1 MDHCIDGANLIPKRS
16 AKHKFRQ
23 QIFEAWE
30 HQCAYCG
37 DAADTL
43 DHVKPRHKG
52 GATVTTNLVPACRP
66 CNRNKGSE
74 EWQQWFNQRDS
85 YLLDRELAVLRWIQ
99 ASDDRTL

>member
-1 MDHCIDGANLIPKRS
+1 LDHCIDGANLIPKRS

-23 QIFEAWE
+23 QIFEAWQ

-37 DAADTL
+37 DLADTL

-74 EWQQWFNQRDS
+74 EWQQWFNQQDS
-85 YLLDRELAVLRWIQ
+85 YLLNRELAVLHWIQ

>member
-1 MDHCIDGANLIPKRS
+1 VDHCIDGANLIPKRS
-16 AKHKFRQ
+16 AKHRFRQ
-23 QIFEAWE
+23 QIFEAWQ

-52 GATVTTNLVPACRP
+52 GATVTTNLVPACRQ
-66 CNRNKGSE
+66 CNRKKGSE
-74 EWQQWFNQRDS
+74 EWQQWFNQQDS
-85 YLLDRELAVLRWIQ
+85 YLLDRELAVLHWIQ

>member
-1 MDHCIDGANLIPKRS
+1 VDHCIDGANLIPKRS
-16 AKHKFRQ
+16 AKHRFRQ
-23 QIFEAWE
+23 QIFEAWQ

-66 CNRNKGSE
+66 CNRKKGSE
-74 EWQQWFNQRDS
+74 EWQQWFNQQDS
-85 YLLDRELAVLRWIQ
+85 YLLNRELAVLHWIQ
-99 ASDDRTL
+99 ASDDRTP

>member
-1 MDHCIDGANLIPKRS
+1 VDHCIDGANLIPKRS
-16 AKHKFRQ
+16 AKHRFRQ
-23 QIFEAWE
+23 QIFDAWQ

-66 CNRNKGSE
+66 CNRKKGSE
-74 EWQQWFNQRDS
+74 EWQQWFNQQDS
-85 YLLDRELAVLRWIQ
+85 YLLDRELAVLHWIQ
-99 ASDDRTL
+99 ASDDRTP

>member
-16 AKHKFRQ
+16 AKHRFRQ
-23 QIFEAWE
+23 QIFEAWQ

-52 GATVTTNLVPACRP
+52 GATVTTNLVPACRQ
-66 CNRNKGSE
+66 CNRKKGSE
-74 EWQQWFNQRDS
+74 EWQQWFNQQDS
-85 YLLDRELAVLRWIQ
+85 YLLDRELAVLHWIQ

>member
-16 AKHKFRQ
+16 AKHRFRQ
-23 QIFEAWE
+23 QIFEAWQ

-37 DAADTL
+37 NAADTL

-66 CNRNKGSE
+66 CNRKKGSE
-74 EWQQWFNQRDS
+74 EWQQWFNQQDS
-85 YLLDRELAVLRWIQ
+85 YLLDRELAVLHWIQ
-99 ASDDRTL
+99 ASDDRKP

>member
-16 AKHKFRQ
+16 AKHRFRQ
-23 QIFEAWE
+23 QIFEAWQ

-52 GATVTTNLVPACRP
+52 GATVTTNLVPACRQ
-66 CNRNKGSE
+66 CNRKKGSE
-74 EWQQWFNQRDS
+74 EWQQWFNQQDS
-85 YLLDRELAVLRWIQ
+85 YLLDRELAVLHWIQ
-99 ASDDRTL
+99 ASDDRTP

>member
-1 MDHCIDGANLIPKRS
+1 VDHCIDGANLIPKRS

-23 QIFEAWE
+23 QIFEAWQ

-52 GATVTTNLVPACRP
+52 GATVTTNLVPACRQ
-66 CNRNKGSE
+66 CNRKKGSE
-74 EWQQWFNQRDS
+74 EWQQWFNQQDS
-85 YLLDRELAVLRWIQ
+85 YLLDRELAVLHWIQ

>member
-1 MDHCIDGANLIPKRS
+1 VDHCIDGANLIPKRS
-16 AKHKFRQ
+16 AKHRFRQ

-37 DAADTL
+37 DEADTL

-66 CNRNKGSE
+66 CNRRKGSE
-74 EWQQWFNQRDS
+74 EWQQWFNQQDS

-99 ASDDRTL
+99 ASDDRRL

>member
-1 MDHCIDGANLIPKRS
+1 VDHCIDGTNLIPKRS

-23 QIFEAWE
+23 QIFEAWQ

-37 DAADTL
+37 EPADTL

-66 CNRNKGSE
+66 CNRRKGSE
-74 EWQQWFNQRDS
+74 EWRDWFNRQDC
-85 YLLDRELAVLRWIQ
+85 YLLDREIAVLRWIQ
-99 ASDDRTL
+99 ASDGRTP

>member
-1 MDHCIDGANLIPKRS
+1 VDHCIDGANLIPKRS
-16 AKHKFRQ
+16 AKHRFRQ

-66 CNRNKGSE
+66 CNRRKGSE
-74 EWQQWFNQRDS
+74 EWRQWFNQQDS
-85 YLLDRELAVLRWIQ
+85 YLLNREIAVLRWIQ
-99 ASDDRTL
+99 ASDDRTP

>member
-16 AKHKFRQ
+16 AKHRFRQ
-23 QIFEAWE
+23 QIFDAWQ

-85 YLLDRELAVLRWIQ
+85 YLLDRELAVLHWIQ

>member
-16 AKHKFRQ
+16 AKLKFRQ
-23 QIFEAWE
+23 QIFEAWG

-37 DAADTL
+37 EAADTL

-66 CNRNKGSE
+66 CNRRKGSE
-74 EWQQWFNQRDS
+74 EWQQWFNQQDS
-85 YLLDRELAVLRWIQ
+85 YLLDRELAVLHWIQ
-99 ASDDRTL
+99 ASDDRTP

>member
-1 MDHCIDGANLIPKRS
+1 VDHCIDGANLIPKRS

-23 QIFEAWE
+23 EIFEAWQ

-66 CNRNKGSE
+66 CNRKKGSE
-74 EWQQWFNQRDS
+74 EWQQWFNQQDS

-99 ASDDRTL
+99 ASDDRRP